1 MCYRFVRLAE
11 LCMMLYPADPRF
23 EENIIEATG
32 LMEHEQTLSFHL
44 PRCFGR
50 FLKPWQDA
58 IGNWSYDALWRIITG
73 GMKG

>member
-1 MCYRFVRLAE
+1 M
-11 LCMMLYPADPRF
+11 
-23 EENIIEATG
+23 EAKG

-58 IGNWSYDALWRIITG
+58 IGNWSYDGLWRIITQ